1 MDQESIRLIDQCRQ
15 GDQVASQELF
25 DRYVSRL
32 IAMVHRRMSSR
43 LNRKVDAEDIVQSA
57 FRSFFVGV
65 DRDKFTFE
73 QSGDLW
79 RLLVVISL
87 NKLRRRVAY
96 HRAAKRGMDHEQSV
110 AMSADQSRQAI
121 CFEAAATEPLPDAA
135 VSVMDEFDQ
144 LTADLE
150 PLQIDILKLRMHGYE
165 MTEIAERVD
174 RSERTV
180 RRLLE
185 KVRGRWSER
194 LEELDQ

>member
-1 MDQESIRLIDQCRQ
+1 MDPKSIQLIDQCRQ

-43 LNRKVDAEDIVQSA
+43 LNRRVDAEDIVQSA
-57 FRSFFVGV
+57 FRSFFAGV
-65 DRDKFTFE
+65 DRDQFQFE

-96 HRAAKRGMDHEQSV
+96 HRAAKRGMDNEQSV
-110 AMSADQSRQAI
+110 MMSNDQSRQAF
-121 CFEAAATEPLPDAA
+121 CFEAAATEPLPEAA
-135 VSVMDEFDQ
+135 LMVMDEFDQ
-144 LTADLE
+144 LTADLDSV
-150 PLQIDILKLRMHGYE
+150 QIEMIKLRMHGYE
-165 MTEIAERVD
+165 MTEIAEQVD

-180 RRLLE
+180 RRVLE

-194 LEELDQ
+194 LEVLEL